1 MVIVCRRFHRNE
13 HILNLVK
20 DLFVFC
26 SRPRSQSLT
35 YAVADL
41 EPLFLPQ
48 IYKPLL
54 AYIDNR
60 LKTFKTCIEH
70 IEIKDNVSILANRL
84 SHVPLA
90 FSEILEVVRLSDDF
104 SFVDDT

>member
-1 MVIVCRRFHRNE
+1 MHEREFSYSE
-13 HILNLVK
+13 
-20 DLFVFC
+20 
-26 SRPRSQSLT
+26 
-35 YAVADL
+35 ADL
-41 EPLFLPQ
+41 EGDSPFIPH